1 MHNRRAR
8 PTLRVMAED
17 LTTGWDSA
25 HPRRLL
31 SQGDYRGLHPLS
43 EQPHPII
50 AKALACF
57 GHDPAHDLAVGPIK
71 SATSV
76 RLMEVKQSQWRGGC
90 GRTKSRG
97 CGGLSLP
104 AWRKAVTRIMKTSTN
119 ALLVNKNPET

>member
-76 RLMEVKQSQWRGGC
+76 RLMEVKQSQWRGGVWQDQ
-90 GRTKSRG
+90 RV
-97 CGGLSLP
+97 GGVVACRCRPGERRSP
-104 AWRKAVTRIMKTSTN
+104 GS
-119 ALLVNKNPET
+119 